1 MASSPQIEICVEGV
15 DGLVS
20 AQRAGADRAE
30 LCAGLIEGGLTP
42 SVGVVRQALAVARV
56 PFHVIVRPRGGDF
69 LYSDHEFSSMLLDVE
84 GLRELGVA
92 GVVVGC
98 LTEDG
103 HIDER
108 KMDALVTAAGPLA
121 VTCHRAFDMTADFTA
136 ALEALVRCGVGRV
149 LSSGQRDTA
158 LEGLP
163 ILRQMV
169 TAARGR
175 IKVMA
180 CGALDESNIAEVL
193 AESGADELHLAAL
206 RTAPSGMTFRNP
218 HVGMGGDDRDREYRL
233 TLTDEA
239 AVRRTIAAARGQAA

>member
-1 MASSPQIEICVEGV
+1 VIEICVEGV
-15 DGLVS
+15 DGLIS
-20 AQRAGADRAE
+20 AQLAGADRVE

-42 SVGVVRQALAVARV
+42 SVGVVRRALAVATV

-69 LYSDHEFSSMLLDVE
+69 FYSEHEFASMLLDVE

-98 LTEDG
+98 LTRDG
-103 HIDER
+103 HIDEGR
-108 KMDALVTAAGPLA
+108 MSALVAAAGPLS
-121 VTCHRAFDMTADFTA
+121 VTCHRAFDMTADYA
-136 ALEALVRCGVGRV
+136 EALEALVRCGVDRV

-163 ILRQMV
+163 ILRRTV
-169 TAARGR
+169 AAARGR

-180 CGALDESNIAEVL
+180 CGELDEGNIATVL
-193 AESGADELHLAAL
+193 KESGADELHFAAL
-206 RTAPSGMTFRNP
+206 RTAPSAMAFRNP

-239 AVRRTIAAARGQAA
+239 AVRRIIAAARGQSA